1 MPSGNTFN
9 EYTGDGSTVDFT
21 YTFPTLKD
29 EHVIVNVNGTD
40 YDKDDAVFN
49 LNTGPTRVTFIIA
62 PASGATVRVYRNTM
76 GKDNDDTDA
85 IVTFADGSII
95 TEDSLNKA
103 VLQSLYI
110 AQEKA
115 DFETDLADSANGA
128 VLVYNSTTGKWEVLP
143 INLQYDSTNGTFG
156 FGGTPATDYAHKF
169 YGDFLVRQDGTS
181 NGAVLTIENT
191 DPTNTNAVLILASK
205 SPIIQMYD
213 TDGSTDKKYFNI
225 YHQDG
230 TITFQP
236 LDDLGAAKATIPLKL
251 VEDGGVLM
259 PSLPTSDPSVT
270 GEVWNSNGF
279 LMYTGSEAIIN
290 TLGDV
295 DTSGVAAGKFLKYN
309 GVSTNWEAGDID
321 DLNEIGNVS
330 APGPSNKDILEYDGS
345 EWVNRSR
352 YVYDSGWVTQW
363 GSTTLAANTFD
374 SVTMTA
380 AVGGY
385 FPFEVRI
392 WGRLASSPNEVYPL
406 DSAVAQSS
414 ASGTT
419 GVQVKYNES
428 TRDLTLYFQDVPVWH
443 EVTSGIGSTLLW
455 GTGIDEIRVTIN
467 R

>member
-40 YDKDDAVFN
+40 YDKDDPVFN
-49 LNTGPTRVTFIIA
+49 LNTGPTRVTFITA

-115 DFETDLADSANGA
+115 DFETDLADAANGA

-225 YHQDG
+225 HHQDG

-236 LDDLGAAKATIPLKL
+236 LDDLGASKATIPLKL

-270 GEVWNSNGF
+270 GALW
-279 LMYTGSEAIIN
+279 
-290 TLGDV
+290 
-295 DTSGVAAGKFLKYN
+295 
-309 GVSTNWEAGDID
+309 
-321 DLNEIGNVS
+321 
-330 APGPSNKDILEYDGS
+330 
-345 EWVNRSR
+345 NRSGQLAISGSSQ
-352 YVYDSGWVTQW
+352 YIYDSGWVTQW
-363 GSTTLAANTFD
+363 NATTLAANAFD